1 MNKEEL
7 NELLDSFDELE
18 CILDDPDIGYDLDKN
33 YYHNQ
38 FNKVR
43 ASIETLVSKYEE
55 ANKTVEIVK
64 LLKSIDSN

>member
-1 MNKEEL
+1 MNKEDL
-7 NELLDSFDELE
+7 KRLLDKFDDLE
-18 CILDDPDIGYDLDKN
+18 YILDDPDIGDDLDKN

-38 FNKVR
+38 FNEVR

>member
-1 MNKEEL
+1 MNKEDL
-7 NELLDSFDELE
+7 KRLLDKFDDLE
-18 CILDDPDIGYDLDKN
+18 CILDDPDIGDDLDKS

-55 ANKTVEIVK
+55 AN
-64 LLKSIDSN
+64 